1 MMQAVWGVLMF
12 ENVELGH
19 RLDKGTYRE
28 RSEAVRLQ
36 LLDLEYRLV
45 QERSFATLILINGVD
60 KAGKGETMN
69 LLNSWL
75 DPRHL
80 DSHAI
85 DRPSSEEEERPY
97 MWRFWRACRRAG
109 ASGSSS
115 TTGTPTSS
123 SPGQRGAASATPSK
137 PRSSG
142 CAASRK

>member
-1 MMQAVWGVLMF
+1 MF

-19 RLDKGTYRE
+19 RLDKETYRE

-85 DRPSSEEEERPY
+85 DGDLA
-97 MWRFWRACRRAG
+97 FD
-109 ASGSSS
+109 
-115 TTGTPTSS
+115 TV
-123 SPGQRGAASATPSK
+123 RGARLRAQAYAGRVDGRRVAKTPSE
-137 PRSSG
+137 
-142 CAASRK
+142 